1 MFKGTR
7 NDKGRPPGAAN
18 KITEHIREAFTDL
31 LDNNLEKMQSDLD
44 SLKPSERLRVLLELS
59 SFVIPK
65 LKATE
70 ITAAT
75 IEREPIIINM
85 AEWK

>member
-7 NDKGRPPGAAN
+7 NDKGRTPGQAN
-18 KITEHIREAFTDL
+18 KITQHIREAFTDL

-44 SLKPSERLRVLLELS
+44 SLKPAERLRVLLELS

-70 ITAAT
+70 ITAPG

>member
-7 NDKGRPPGAAN
+7 NDKGRPKGKAN
-18 KITEHIREAFTDL
+18 KITEHIRESFTDL
-31 LDNNLEKMQSDLD
+31 LDNNIEKMQSDLD

-65 LKATE
+65 LKAAE
-70 ITAAT
+70 ITATA
-75 IEREPIIINM
+75 IDREPIIINM
-85 AEWK
+85 SEWK